1 MSFTEIRSESFFLRE
16 VQTWIQKEDVRFT
29 HVVEY
34 TELHDSALEA
44 DLATAVFVSPMSIN

>member
-1 MSFTEIRSESFFLRE
+1 MGRRQGCNAFLKMSFTEIRSESFFLRE

-34 TELHDSALEA
+34 TELHDSTLEA
-44 DLATAVFVSPMSIN
+44 D